1 MYYATA
7 QRVQY
12 EGRNEMPSI
21 ARADIVGSLLRPSH
35 LQDARRAVA
44 EGRSTPAELHD
55 VEDRIVLEDIAI
67 QEDAGVDVVSD
78 GEARRTNWIASV
90 SMGGDTT
97 YKAPMGGIEPREMAP
112 PSWFHFWRTN
122 DGNFRPMQLATW
134 NVIVDKLRFERDIV
148 GDEYGFLAQHTSARK
163 KITFPAPSY
172 HRIFWHPDFSR
183 DAYPTVDDFL
193 ADVRDFIREH
203 VIQRAIDLGC
213 DYIQMDAPNYG
224 QSYCDPE
231 VMAAMEADGH
241 DLQAELIGDAQID
254 NQVFEG
260 ITGVTRALHVC
271 RGNGPGGSWSAAG
284 GYDRFAGEL
293 FPRLPNYDA
302 LLLEYDTP
310 RSGDFSPLQH
320 VLPTSNVVLG
330 LLTTKEGA
338 LEDAALIEQRI
349 REASQYIPLDRLS
362 LSTQC
367 GFASAGAGN
376 PLTLEEQSAK
386 LRRVVEVARK
396 VWR

>member
-1 MYYATA
+1 
-7 QRVQY
+7 
-12 EGRNEMPSI
+12 MPPL
-21 ARADIVGSLLRPSH
+21 ARADVVGSLIRFPYL
-35 LQDARRAVA
+35 LQARQDLVQDR
-44 EGRSTPAELHD
+44 GTPAD
-55 VEDRIVLEDIAI
+55 MTAAEDRAVLEDIAI

-90 SMGGDTT
+90 SMGADTS
-97 YKAPMGGIEPREMAP
+97 YRAPMGGIEPRRMQAP
-112 PSWFHFWRTN
+112 AWFAFWRQN
-122 DGNFRPMQLATW
+122 DGTRREMQLPTW
-134 NVIVDKLRFERDIV
+134 NVVVDKLRFERDLT
-148 GDEYGFLAQHTSARK
+148 GDEYSFLKDHTTKRK
-163 KITFPAPSY
+163 KITFPSPSY
-172 HRIFWHPDFSR
+172 HRIFWHPEHSK

-193 ADVRDFIREH
+193 AAVRDFIREH
-203 VIQRAIDLGC
+203 VIERAIALGC

-231 VMAAMEADGH
+231 VMAAMEAEGH
-241 DLQAELIGDAQID
+241 DLHAELIGDAEID

-260 ITGVTRALHVC
+260 IAGVTRALHVC

-284 GYDRFAGEL
+284 GYDRFAADM
-293 FPRLPNYDA
+293 FPRLTNYDS

-310 RSGDFSPLQH
+310 RAGDFSPLQH
-320 VLPTSNVVLG
+320 VLPTSAVVLG

-349 REASQYIPLDRLS
+349 REAAAYVPLDRLA

-376 PLTLEEQSAK
+376 PITMEEQSAK

-396 VWR
+396 VWG